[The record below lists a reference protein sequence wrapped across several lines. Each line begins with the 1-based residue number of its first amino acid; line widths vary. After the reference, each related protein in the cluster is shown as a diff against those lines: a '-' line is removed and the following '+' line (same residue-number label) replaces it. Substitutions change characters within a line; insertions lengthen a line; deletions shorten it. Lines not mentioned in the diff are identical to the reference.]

1 MDLDNNAQYDNLDDI
16 VIKTNL
22 SVQYSNWF
30 FQMIVPKLPV
40 KKLPNFNFEY
50 SLFDCAEHQDFT
62 KGKTWEK
69 ILNNNK
75 PVIFINTDIMFDEFE
90 GVNKSDL
97 GYEKPGAAAF
107 AQYFY
112 QFYRDRFWQGK
123 YAKLIFFVKN
133 SDIDSIFQN
142 VDLGGFAIPFC
153 TPWFMDNEEFEK
165 TSNQINEDT
174 LIK

>member
-1 MDLDNNAQYDNLDDI
+1 MDLENNAQYDNLDDI

-75 PVIFINTDIMFDEFE
+75 PVIFINTDIMFSILSLP
-90 GVNKSDL
+90 KSISI
-97 GYEKPGAAAF
+97 
-107 AQYFY
+107 
-112 QFYRDRFWQGK
+112 
-123 YAKLIFFVKN
+123 KLIKVLSKSGCSGFFI
-133 SDIDSIFQN
+133 S
-142 VDLGGFAIPFC
+142 
-153 TPWFMDNEEFEK
+153 
-165 TSNQINEDT
+165 
-174 LIK
+174 